1 MQIFSEAGD
10 VLLKSLMGDLS
21 VEKGSLR
28 FLVYLKA
35 IRASKRA
42 NCDREQKAVWWAGD
56 VNGNI
61 PLMYS
66 ILYPN

>member
-21 VEKGSLR
+21 VEKGSPR

-42 NCDREQKAVWWAGD
+42 NCDREQKAV
-56 VNGNI
+56 
-61 PLMYS
+61 
-66 ILYPN
+66 